1 MFTIVTLPDA
11 STILASTT
19 AYSSTLFTD
28 FMPLMYLAIGIL
40 VAVLAV
46 LWVKRSVAGGVSK
59 LFGGR
64 RGGKRRR

>member
-1 MFTIVTLPDA
+1 MLSIITLPDA

-19 AYSSTLFTD
+19 AYSGTLFTE
-28 FMPLMYLAIGIL
+28 FMPLMYLAIGVL

-59 LFGGR
+59 LFGGGR
-64 RGGKRRR
+64 RKKKR